1 MDCFIDSRVSYA
13 FSDGRRFWATARKL
27 LLSLYELNSLYE
39 FVNEQSGSTYFHFE
53 NFMPDGYL
61 SARRNCLLYGNE
73 LVAFLEIVPTPLNED
88 MVCWSRGSAELIKNS
103 ECILRVHIEKMMRR
117 YNTTYEFYQ
126 GFNPPFECVS
136 HMSPSEAWAFHIDLD
151 LNRLRMKLAVFMTII
166 TLIFND

>member
-1 MDCFIDSRVSYA
+1 MNNLVRRIFISKILCQTGILVLVEIVCYM
-13 FSDGRRFWATARKL
+13 
-27 LLSLYELNSLYE
+27 E
-39 FVNEQSGSTYFHFE
+39 
-53 NFMPDGYL
+53 
-61 SARRNCLLYGNE
+61 NE